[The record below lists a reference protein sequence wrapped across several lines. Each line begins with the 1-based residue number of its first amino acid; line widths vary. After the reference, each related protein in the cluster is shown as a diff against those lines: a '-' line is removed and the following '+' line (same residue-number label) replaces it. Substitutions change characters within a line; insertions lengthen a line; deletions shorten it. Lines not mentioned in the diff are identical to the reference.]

1 MCVYVYVRAE
11 VTHVQKNWSDH
22 MLWWPAR
29 NRWLPRSRFTLE
41 QCGMLQHVHAE
52 LARRREGEKLRCE
65 KEKKEKEKDR
75 KIKSKSAE
83 RELLGLAMQMG
94 ESAAAGVTS
103 DVHVI
108 RLHLTP
114 VHKPVRVQLPDL
126 RLLDHSLDFARPVF
140 QVVVELCKLLG
151 APRPVPSRPVPS
163 PDPSPLSTVSRRV
176 PVPKMLR
183 SSLLYCSALF
193 LLSPNLHLHLPSLS
207 HVLSTLS

>member
-151 APRPVPSRPVPS
+151 APRPVPSRSESRPVPS
-163 PDPSPLSTVSRRV
+163 VHCLASRPRPQNAQV
-176 PVPKMLR
+176 F
-183 SSLLYCSALF
+183 SSLLFCSVPVI
-193 LLSPNLHLHLPSLS
+193 S
-207 HVLSTLS
+207 

>member
-1 MCVYVYVRAE
+1 MYVYVYVSVYVRAE

-94 ESAAAGVTS
+94 ENAAAGVTS

-126 RLLDHSLDFARPVF
+126 RLLDHSLDFARPAF

-151 APRPVPSRPVPS
+151 APRPESR
-163 PDPSPLSTVSRRV
+163 PDPSPLSTRLAS
-176 PVPKMLR
+176 PSPKCSGLLFSAALLFSTVLLC
-183 SSLLYCSALF
+183 SSYLQICICLL
-193 LLSPNLHLHLPSLS
+193 
-207 HVLSTLS
+207 